1 MSTRKHTTTTVRT
14 TEQQSVM
21 EPVDLDDFLR
31 SVNLDMAVYQRR
43 LDTFKGNW
51 KYENDK
57 DAICTAEKLAR
68 AGFYYTEEAPG
79 SDAARCYVCQ
89 HELLWDPH
97 DEPWDEHS
105 AHRPD
110 CQLVING
117 KQDENEFTVFEQLQI
132 MAFMYATRMY
142 PYADEAIENLRK
154 LMDKLKLDTERAIL
168 QR

>member
-57 DAICTAEKLAR
+57 DAICTAEKVSPLTHNQYLVMICSKQKVGPR
-68 AGFYYTEEAPG
+68 RLLLHRRG
-79 SDAARCYVCQ
+79 SRFRRRP
-89 HELLWDPH
+89 LLCVP
-97 DEPWDEHS
+97 
-105 AHRPD
+105 
-110 CQLVING
+110 
-117 KQDENEFTVFEQLQI
+117 T
-132 MAFMYATRMY
+132 
-142 PYADEAIENLRK
+142 
-154 LMDKLKLDTERAIL
+154 
-168 QR
+168 